1 MSSLYKIFLKNIK
14 KKPHKLF
21 IHSLNETFCGA
32 RCEKEINFLRKFIKK
47 NKITTLGINYKNS
60 VDWIFWYLAADSLNN
75 QIVLIKNGT
84 REDDLKRIKNEYKID
99 YVASKIPSNLNLK
112 VKSKYKSKK
121 KRSDILFTSG
131 SLDLPKGVIIFEN
144 AYLHVAN
151 ILVKKLKQKNH
162 DIELLSMPF
171 DHSFGLV
178 RLRCCILAGTTM
190 LVSDGLKNF
199 PKIYQFST

>member
-1 MSSLYKIFLKNIK
+1 MSSLYRIFLKNIK

-84 REDDLKRIKNEYKID
+84 REDDLKRIKIHQNIILEDLSKDINENLIYSLLNVID
-99 YVASKIPSNLNLK
+99 LDN
-112 VKSKYKSKK
+112 KY
-121 KRSDILFTSG
+121 
-131 SLDLPKGVIIFEN
+131 II
-144 AYLHVAN
+144 
-151 ILVKKLKQKNH
+151 I
-162 DIELLSMPF
+162 
-171 DHSFGLV
+171 
-178 RLRCCILAGTTM
+178 T
-190 LVSDGLKNF
+190 NF
-199 PKIYQFST
+199 SQL